1 MILVLVIY
9 PLDVEWFNWVFAVS
23 GSGQFRRLGPRK
35 LPNETITE
43 CTEDRTVFREDA
55 WGSIV
60 ISCIMMC
67 YKRFI
72 WLGFWVCCR

>member
-43 CTEDRTVFREDA
+43 CTRIGQSLGKTLGVVLSFR
-55 WGSIV
+55 V
-60 ISCIMMC
+60 
-67 YKRFI
+67 
-72 WLGFWVCCR
+72 